1 MPTSEGLKES
11 VEKLCIDCA
20 DNDFG
25 WSGTWLLPKRLF
37 KGCNVEG
44 LQAVAKRLQP
54 VSFKDSD
61 VVFRAGEFLS
71 VRRMIERVNVFPCF
85 IFRR

>member
-11 VEKLCIDCA
+11 VEKLCIDCD

-37 KGCNVEG
+37 KGCNLEG

-71 VRRMIERVNVFPCF
+71 VMRLIERVDDFSCF
-85 IFRR
+85 TIRR